1 MRRLWA
7 PEGAGLTA
15 GHAFLLAFKH
25 GNGDLLADLDFIRI
39 GDIAGSGN
47 VGIMIGRPIKAVAYL
62 RQVVSALDAV
72 CLVRAASGGD
82 FVVQVGVRQGPPA

>member
-62 RQVVSALDAV
+62 RQVVSLLTLYAW
-72 CLVRAASGGD
+72 
-82 FVVQVGVRQGPPA
+82 FGPPVVEISWCRSE